1 MALKFKPFLMEQ
13 YINELK
19 EDLSEML
26 IAVSSETNIL
36 TRANKSLEVVKNA
49 LSRLVA
55 IIRQHHFPTLEAE
68 IHYFKNLAPQFY
80 TSLFYRLKEYRIEF
94 EKEHASREK
103 VESLLLH
110 ELEVTERFYEFHR
123 DFYKYY
129 YEGGTW
135 MDERI
140 YIRNSAENGMMDE
153 VEVIMGPDF
162 SVGCYWT
169 ARLLAN
175 EQLKEYLKKE
185 LHLLRNPPTT
195 GLLPERIRTKLVW
208 TDSPTDL
215 AELGYG
221 LYYKGSFNGGK
232 ASLKSIMEELE
243 TSYGVDLGNYYGKG
257 QEIKNRKITITK
269 FLNEVTEITQQK
281 MQQD

>member
-1 MALKFKPFLMEQ
+1 MEQ

-19 EDLSEML
+19 EDLSEIL
-26 IAVSSETNIL
+26 IANSSETNIL
-36 TRANKSLEVVKNA
+36 TRAYKSLEVVKA
-49 LSRLVA
+49 TLSRLVA
-55 IIRQHHFPTLEAE
+55 AIRQHQFPTLEAE

-80 TSLFYRLKEYRIEF
+80 ANLFYWLKEYRIEF
-94 EKEHASREK
+94 EKEHASRER

-110 ELEVTERFYEFHR
+110 ELEATERFYEFHR

-129 YEGGTW
+129 YEGGTR
-135 MDERI
+135 MDDRI

-162 SVGCYWT
+162 SVGCYYT

-175 EQLKEYLKKE
+175 EQLKEYLKKQ
-185 LHLLRNPPTT
+185 LQLIRNPPTT
-195 GLLPERIRTKLVW
+195 AVLIEGAGTKLVW
-208 TDSPTDL
+208 TDPPTDL
-215 AELGYG
+215 AELGYA
-221 LYYKGSFNGGK
+221 LYYKGSFNRGK
-232 ASLKSIMEELE
+232 ASLKLIMEELE
-243 TSYGVDLGNYYGKG
+243 TFFGADLGNYYGKG

-269 FLNEVTEITQQK
+269 FLDKVTEIMQQK

>member
-1 MALKFKPFLMEQ
+1 MEQ
-13 YINELK
+13 FINELK
-19 EDLSEML
+19 EDLSNML
-26 IAVSSETNIL
+26 IVVSSEINIL
-36 TRANKSLEVVKNA
+36 TRSYKSLQVVKHT

-55 IIRQHHFPTLEAE
+55 TIRQHHFPTIEAE

-80 TSLFYRLKEYRIEF
+80 SNLFYRLQEYRIEF
-94 EKEHASREK
+94 EKEHASRQR

-110 ELEVTERFYEFHR
+110 ELEATERFYEFHR
-123 DFYKYY
+123 YFYKYY
-129 YEGGTW
+129 YEGSTR
-135 MDERI
+135 MDDRI
-140 YIRNSAENGMMDE
+140 YIRNSEENGMMDE

-195 GLLPERIRTKLVW
+195 GLLTGGARTKLIW
-208 TDSPTDL
+208 TDAPTDL
-215 AELGYG
+215 AELGYA
-221 LYYKGSFNGGK
+221 LYHKGSFNGGK
-232 ASLKSIMEELE
+232 APLKLIMGELE
-243 TSYGVDLGNYYGKG
+243 SFFGADLGNYYGKG
-257 QEIKNRKITITK
+257 QEIKSRKITITK
-269 FLNEVTEITQQK
+269 FLDEVTEIMQQK